1 MLSFRHL
8 CYRNGYLF
16 AAFLIPVILM
26 GIAYVTFDIY
36 PFGERSVLSLDLNAQ
51 YVFYFDYVHDV
62 IGNGESLMYSWSR
75 NLSGEFMGIIGYY
88 LASPFNILVW
98 IFPRSM
104 ITEGLLTMMLAK
116 FGACGVTFALFAHK
130 SQKLSK
136 ATAAVFA
143 PMYAMCAYMVVQ
155 TMNPMWLDCVI
166 ALPLICWGIDSLIKE
181 NRFRL
186 LVLSLAYAFVTNF
199 YIGFMAAIFSLLY
212 FICRYFSLETYTGN
226 TGGKIVKRFIIKGE
240 YFALSGI
247 LAAMMSAFMILPVYN
262 SLQNG
267 KFSFTEPDYSL
278 VNNFDLIDIARKL
291 FPNTY
296 DTVRME
302 GLPFIFCGSL
312 ALVLAAG
319 FFCCK
324 AYGFKKKLAAGALI
338 GLLVVSM
345 YIRPVDMIW
354 HGGQMPN
361 WLPYRYSFMLSF
373 VIVALAAHC
382 FEQLKEV
389 RARTIGAITLS
400 YIALIIYIE
409 AQDTFITTLG
419 SEGREVFDGITV
431 ALPAIVFMVVAGITV
446 FAVRHYGGG
455 KNVSKTAVIC
465 GVILVTAELCFNTTN
480 TLTKMHQDITFSTR
494 DSYLSVILPLREKV
508 EEIKEQDDGF
518 YRIEKN
524 FFRSVNDPMAVN
536 MYGLSHSSSTLNA
549 RAIDMLGYFGFTSN
563 GHYSRFSGNTPLTS
577 DIFGVKYILDCA
589 GESTANIKTADDITV
604 TENKDALPIGYLVN
618 SKVSSLELSKYDVF
632 DNQNKLLN
640 AMTGG
645 NREFFTVFSADGE
658 PYVENCKK
666 GSFENQHIG
675 FTDVTGEASVT
686 YTITA
691 PKSGEI
697 YMFLPTDYQREASLY
712 VNGTYKGICFES
724 DNHNI
729 KDLGRF
735 EKGEEVTVKLALKK
749 SDLYFR
755 EPQFA
760 VYNEEAET
768 SAIAQMWEKNAD
780 TKVEKVSQ
788 TDIRFTVNA
797 KSNDILFTTIPA
809 EKGWTVY
816 VDGVK
821 TDYDTALNDALM
833 TVKLSEGEHVVE
845 FRFFAAGLG
854 TGLIV
859 TVIGIAIF
867 VGLILVLKKI
877 KKPVKLTKAVNEA
890 ADIDN
895 SETDDIIENDI
906 SEESEDKE

>member
-1 MLSFRHL
+1 MLSLRHL

-51 YVFYFDYVHDV
+51 YVFYYDYVHDV
-62 IGNGESLMYSWSR
+62 IGKGESLMYSWSR

-104 ITEGLLTMMLAK
+104 ITEGLLTMILAK

-136 ATAAVFA
+136 TTAAIFA

-186 LVLSLAYAFVTNF
+186 LVLSLVYAFVSNF
-199 YIGFMAAIFSLLY
+199 YIGFMVAIFSVLY

-226 TGGKIVKRFIIKGE
+226 TGAGIVKKFVTKGA
-240 YFALSGI
+240 FFGVCGI
-247 LAAMMSAFMILPVYN
+247 VSAMMSAFMILPVYN

-278 VNNFDLIDIARKL
+278 ATNFDIVDIARKL

-324 AYGFKKKLAAGALI
+324 AFHFKKKLAAGTLI
-338 GLLVVSM
+338 GLLIVSM
-345 YIRPVDMIW
+345 YIRPVDMMW

-389 RARTIGAITLS
+389 RVRTIGTITLS

-431 ALPAIVFMVVAGITV
+431 ALPAIVFMAVAGIAV
-446 FAVRHYGGG
+446 FAVRHYGG
-455 KNVSKTAVIC
+455 KNASKT
-465 GVILVTAELCFNTTN
+465 GVILVTAVICAELCFNTTN

-563 GHYSRFSGNTPLTS
+563 GHYSRFSGNTPLTC
-577 DIFGVKYILDCA
+577 DIFGVKYILDCP
-589 GESTANIKTADDITV
+589 GESTANIKSADDITV

-618 SKVSSLELSKYDVF
+618 SKVSSLELSEYDVF
-632 DNQNKLLN
+632 DNQDKLLN

-658 PYVENCKK
+658 PYAENCKK
-666 GSFENQHIG
+666 GSFENSHIG
-675 FTDVTGEASVT
+675 FTEATGEASVS
-686 YTITA
+686 YTITV
-691 PKSGEI
+691 PKSGEV

-729 KDLGRF
+729 KDLGKF
-735 EKGEEVTVKLALKK
+735 EKDEKVTVKLVLKK

-760 VYNEEAET
+760 VYNEDAE
-768 SAIAQMWEKNAD
+768 SAAIAQMWEKNAD
-780 TKVEKVSQ
+780 TTVEKVSQ

-797 KSNDILFTTIPA
+797 KSGDMLFTTIPA

-821 TDYDTALNDALM
+821 TDYGTALNDALM
-833 TVKLSEGEHVVE
+833 TVELSEGEHVVE
-845 FRFFAAGLG
+845 FKFFAAGLG
-854 TGLIV
+854 TGLIL
-859 TVIGIAIF
+859 TVAGTVIF
-867 VGLILVLKKI
+867 VGMILIYLRI
-877 KKPVKLTKAVNEA
+877 KKPVKLSKAVNRA

>member
-26 GIAYVTFDIY
+26 GIAYITFGIY

-51 YVFYFDYVHDV
+51 YVFYYDYVHDV
-62 IGNGESLMYSWSR
+62 IGKGESLMYSWSR

-104 ITEGLLTMMLAK
+104 ITEGLLTMILAK

-136 ATAAVFA
+136 TTAAVFA

-155 TMNPMWLDCVI
+155 TMDPMWLDCVI

-186 LVLSLAYAFVTNF
+186 LVLSLVYAFVSNF
-199 YIGFMAAIFSLLY
+199 YIGFMAAIFSVLY
-212 FICRYFSLETYTGN
+212 FICRYFSLETYTGK
-226 TGGKIVKRFIIKGE
+226 TGGKIVKGFIIKGE

-278 VNNFDLIDIARKL
+278 ATNFDIVDIARKL

-324 AYGFKKKLAAGALI
+324 AYHFKKKLAAGTLI
-338 GLLVVSM
+338 GLLIVSM
-345 YIRPVDMIW
+345 YIRPVDMMW

-389 RARTIGAITLS
+389 KARTIGAITLS
-400 YIALIIYIE
+400 YIALIIYTE

-431 ALPAIVFMVVAGITV
+431 ALPAIVFMAVAGITV

-455 KNVSKTAVIC
+455 KNVSKT
-465 GVILVTAELCFNTTN
+465 GVILVTAVICAELCFNTTN

-508 EEIKEQDDGF
+508 EEVKEQDDGF

-563 GHYSRFSGNTPLTS
+563 GHYSRFSGNTPLTC
-577 DIFGVKYILDCA
+577 DIFGVKYILDCP
-589 GESTANIKTADDITV
+589 GESTANIKSADDITV

-632 DNQNKLLN
+632 DNQDKLLN

-658 PYVENCKK
+658 PYAENCKK

-675 FTDVTGEASVT
+675 FTDVTGEASVS
-686 YTITA
+686 YTITV
-691 PKSGEI
+691 PKSGEV

-729 KDLGRF
+729 KDLGKF
-735 EKGEEVTVKLALKK
+735 ERDEEVTVKLVLKK

-760 VYNEEAET
+760 VYNEDAE
-768 SAIAQMWEKNAD
+768 SAAIAQMWEKNAD
-780 TKVEKVSQ
+780 TTVEKVSQ

-797 KSNDILFTTIPA
+797 KSGDMLFTTIPA

-821 TDYDTALNDALM
+821 TDYGTALNDALM
-833 TVKLSEGEHVVE
+833 TVELSEGEHVVE
-845 FRFFAAGLG
+845 FKFFAAGLG
-854 TGLIV
+854 TGLIL
-859 TVIGIAIF
+859 TVVGTAIF
-867 VGLILVLKKI
+867 VGLILVFRKI
-877 KKPVKLTKAVNEA
+877 KKPVKLTKAVNAPE
-890 ADIDN
+890 DIDN